1 MAKKLSLE
9 GIKLSDIKEK
19 KTDVSKLL
27 STLQK
32 EKAEFTK
39 EAIKDIEQQIATREQ
54 IHKEVLEELE
64 KIKIELNNLMLSTS
78 DMEEQEKQRIRQKQ
92 TDIEQLKVKEI
103 IDKWKDIALLKKELR
118 ERMQEFKEK
127 ESKTEMM
134 AKLLEE
140 Q

>member
-1 MAKKLSLE
+1 MAKKISLE
-9 GIKLSDIKEK
+9 GIQLSDIKE

-32 EKAEFTK
+32 EKVEFTK
-39 EAIKDIEQQIATREQ
+39 EAIEDIEKQIITREQ
-54 IHKEVLEELE
+54 IHTEVLKELE
-64 KIKIELNNLMLSTS
+64 QIKIELNNLILSTS

-118 ERMQEFKEK
+118 ERIQDFKEK

-134 AKLLEE
+134 GQLL
-140 Q
+140 QQ